1 MTHKEAP
8 IFELRG
14 SQVDALLFI
23 PKTNDLAVIRAELTQ
38 RFESAPD
45 FFSNDAVALDMRR
58 LEDGQSL
65 SLQELAA
72 LLKEFGMQPIGVVGH
87 AAQQAWM
94 QESGLTILE
103 NHERRVE
110 RSSKV
115 LGTAEQEQTVAHA
128 AAETFPADADN
139 QDQPVP
145 TNVSQMATRIDKP
158 LRSGQRVYA
167 PGDLLV
173 LELVS
178 HGAEII
184 AEGNI
189 YVYAP
194 LRGRALAGVRGNT
207 EARIFCTCLEAEL
220 ISVAGI
226 YRTTDHPLPD
236 DVLGKPA
243 QIRLIDEKLVI
254 EPLRL
259 K

>member
-87 AAQQAWM
+87 AAQQVWM

-110 RSSKV
+110 RSGKV
-115 LGTAEQEQTVAHA
+115 LDTAEEEQTVAHTE
-128 AAETFPADADN
+128 AETFSADN
-139 QDQPVP
+139 QAVP
-145 TNVSQMATRIDKP
+145 ANVLQMATRIDKP

-226 YRTTDHPLPD
+226 YRTTDNPLPD

>member
-23 PKTNDLAVIRAELTQ
+23 PKTNDLAAIRAELTQ

-45 FFSNDAVALDMRR
+45 FFSNDAVALDVRR

-65 SLQELAA
+65 PLQDLAA

-87 AAQQAWM
+87 ASQQIWM

-103 NHERRVE
+103 NHERRAE
-110 RSSKV
+110 RPGRV
-115 LGTAEQEQTVAHA
+115 QD
-128 AAETFPADADN
+128 AAETEQVSAHDGSAISTVD
-139 QDQPVP
+139 
-145 TNVSQMATRIDKP
+145 TNHSAATPNVAQMATRIDKP

-207 EARIFCTCLEAEL
+207 DARIFCTCLEAEL

-226 YRTTDHPLPD
+226 YRTTDNPLPE